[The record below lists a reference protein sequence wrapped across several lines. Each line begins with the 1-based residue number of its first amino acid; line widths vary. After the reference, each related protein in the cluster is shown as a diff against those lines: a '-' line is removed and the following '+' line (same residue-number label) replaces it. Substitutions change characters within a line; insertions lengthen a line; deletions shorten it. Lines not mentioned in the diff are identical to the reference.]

1 MRGIFRIFAR
11 ARGLWPSRGRVVLVF
26 LTIWALAMVVPEFY
40 RLAKPLGA
48 FGFDANGDGLVT
60 DAQGPFP
67 SEAASPA
74 RRAGLRRGDR
84 LDLSA
89 MRCIPVDTPLCATAL
104 AVLGQQD
111 LVVDQRRGELVL
123 AATSERPA
131 RHIALVAEAPPFN
144 AWAVAFLPLD
154 QIAAIA
160 VILAAAWLVW
170 TRPGGM
176 TWGFFLYVIWFNPG
190 QSYQYYAL
198 LQMAPAALLL
208 QHFAGAV
215 AQGAGYAG
223 FLLFA
228 LRAPQDE
235 NSPRWRPFERVLPA
249 VALLL
254 ALLLASAYANVFGAP
269 TEFFVR
275 AGVLSGFAVAFGA
288 FVLLLMRRREQP
300 PPDYQRLRWMIWG
313 CLIGLPS
320 LTVADLGQ
328 QTTLFTEIWGIAAPP
343 DELWDA
349 VRLVN
354 GVLCLFVFEATR
366 RPLVVSVAIPLRR
379 VTILGLL
386 LSAPA
391 LFAHHQFEH
400 VSEGIRESVTLPGWA
415 WVVIGT
421 FGLFII
427 SRLHELAVHHADR
440 YFHRTVARKARAL
453 GESILQAPDFAAIE
467 AELADGVCKALGL
480 VSAGVFR
487 KDDDIFRRSACAG
500 AWGQQGPNTIPV
512 KTPAPDDRA
521 RETLHA
527 RPSDV
532 WAGVADRKAF
542 PEGPAGPVLAV
553 PVGNRFDLY
562 AIAFYGAHSVG
573 NNLNTDERA
582 TLADLG
588 ELAGD
593 VWAKIDK
600 ETLRRRVEALERE
613 RNAKNA
619 NLTAERGCSGPPAGA
634 AEA

>member
-1 MRGIFRIFAR
+1 MGRISRIFGR
-11 ARGLWPSRGRVVLVF
+11 ARGLWPSWGRVVLVI
-26 LTIWALAMVVPEFY
+26 LTLWALAMVVPEFY
-40 RLAKPLGA
+40 RLARPLGA

-60 DAQGPFP
+60 NAQGPFP
-67 SEAASPA
+67 GEAASPA
-74 RRAGLRRGDR
+74 WRAGLRRGDR
-84 LDLSA
+84 LDLAA

-111 LVVDQRRGELVL
+111 LVVDQRRGEIVL
-123 AATSERPA
+123 AATSETPA

-144 AWAVAFLPLD
+144 AWAAAFLPLD

-198 LQMAPAALLL
+198 LQYTPAALLL
-208 QHFAGAV
+208 QHFAGAA

-235 NSPRWRPFERVLPA
+235 SSPRWRPFERVLPA

-254 ALLLASAYANVFGAP
+254 ALLLASAYGNVFGVP
-269 TEFFVR
+269 TEFFAR
-275 AGVLSGFAVAFGA
+275 AGVLSEFAVAFCA
-288 FVLLLMRRREQP
+288 FLLLLMRRREQP

-320 LTVADLGQ
+320 LTLADLGQ
-328 QTTLFTEIWGIAAPP
+328 QTTLFTEIWGSAAPP

-391 LFAHHQFEH
+391 LFAHQQFEH

-421 FGLFII
+421 FGLFVI
-427 SRLHELAVHHADR
+427 SRLHEFAVHHADR
-440 YFHRTVARKARAL
+440 YFHRTVARKACAL

-467 AELADGVCKALGL
+467 AQLADESARRWDSSRPAFFARTARSSGEAPAPGRGASRGQAPCPSKRRRQTIARAKPCMRGRPMSGLALPTGKPCRGGQPGRCWPFP
-480 VSAGVFR
+480 SAIASTFTRSPSMARTPSAITSTPTSAPRWPSSANWPATSG
-487 KDDDIFRRSACAG
+487 RRSTKRPCG
-500 AWGQQGPNTIPV
+500 ARSRLWSASA
-512 KTPAPDDRA
+512 TPAM
-521 RETLHA
+521 L
-527 RPSDV
+527 
-532 WAGVADRKAF
+532 
-542 PEGPAGPVLAV
+542 
-553 PVGNRFDLY
+553 
-562 AIAFYGAHSVG
+562 I
-573 NNLNTDERA
+573 
-582 TLADLG
+582 
-588 ELAGD
+588 
-593 VWAKIDK
+593 
-600 ETLRRRVEALERE
+600 
-613 RNAKNA
+613 
-619 NLTAERGCSGPPAGA
+619 
-634 AEA
+634 